1 MQEID
6 FNKKRTT
13 KEVKQLFR
21 FEGENITDDPN
32 EEPIIESDEDCVP
45 PLEKLPEIIAEMNA
59 ED

>member
-21 FEGENITDDPN
+21 FGGENLSEEDPN
-32 EEPIIESDEDCVP
+32 EEHIVESEDDVVP
-45 PLEKLPEIIAEMNA
+45 EDLP
-59 ED
+59 